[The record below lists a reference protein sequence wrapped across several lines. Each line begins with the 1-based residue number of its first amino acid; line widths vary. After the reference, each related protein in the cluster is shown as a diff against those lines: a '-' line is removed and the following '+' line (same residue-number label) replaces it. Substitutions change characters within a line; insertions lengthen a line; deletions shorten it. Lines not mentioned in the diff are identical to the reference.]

1 MAQGYGSL
9 DVFFGGLEA
18 LLGPPQVVKDPDH
31 PKGQPTIRKAM
42 ENEHVSM
49 KDSPI
54 TFTSSNG
61 VTTDSI
67 TEWEFAYKPTRKF
80 GQYPERKGFEEE
92 HPEWRRHPK
101 PLAEFL
107 EEGGLLEVEAN
118 AKLRAEG
125 HAEVILEEVLAGRL
139 YTGPMYQK
147 YNAVLRA
154 KSGDAFLAKQC
165 TSPPPPRH
173 VTSIGLRQSDPSA
186 SLATYLL
193 CFAECLCAARP
204 PPHPRPTRADRD
216 LCHGNNYVSTIHAIN
231 SCVIKLS
238 KLTVAGKVW
247 RGVCYGKLPDR
258 FWTPSSEGICGGVEY
273 GFQSTTRSYEQALHY
288 AMGCGWAASDD
299 ATTLFELSM
308 GLVDRGAE
316 LTWLSQYPHEQVH
329 AP

>member
-1 MAQGYGSL
+1 MQARADPPHAPPTRVWYVSHRGVAQGYGSL

-204 PPHPRPTRADRD
+204 PPHPRAQTATCATATTTCRRSTRSTRA
-216 LCHGNNYVSTIHAIN
+216 SS
-231 SCVIKLS
+231 SC
-238 KLTVAGKVW
+238 
-247 RGVCYGKLPDR
+247 
-258 FWTPSSEGICGGVEY
+258 
-273 GFQSTTRSYEQALHY
+273 RS
-288 AMGCGWAASDD
+288 
-299 ATTLFELSM
+299 
-308 GLVDRGAE
+308 
-316 LTWLSQYPHEQVH
+316 
-329 AP
+329 